1 MIPIPS
7 QEYIDAIQKES
18 VLPPMTKEQLF
29 EASIDAEVT
38 FYFRTG
44 RYAQ

>member
-7 QEYIDAIQKES
+7 QEYIDAIPKEDI
-18 VLPPMTKEQLF
+18 LPSITKEQLY